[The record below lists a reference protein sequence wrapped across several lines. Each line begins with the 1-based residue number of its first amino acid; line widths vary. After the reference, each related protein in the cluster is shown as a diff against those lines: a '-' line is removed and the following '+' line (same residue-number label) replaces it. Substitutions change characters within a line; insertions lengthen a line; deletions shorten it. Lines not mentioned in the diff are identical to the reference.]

1 MDIAS
6 FLFGAAVGLAV
17 GALVAWLA
25 GRIATVRILARL
37 EAERQGEARLREAF
51 GALSAEALRQ
61 NNRSFLELAEAKL
74 AEARRSAASEL
85 ELRRR

>member
-1 MDIAS
+1 MDIDS
-6 FLFGAAVGLAV
+6 FLFGAALGLAV

-61 NNRSFLELAEAKL
+61 NNRSFL
-74 AEARRSAASEL
+74 
-85 ELRRR
+85 